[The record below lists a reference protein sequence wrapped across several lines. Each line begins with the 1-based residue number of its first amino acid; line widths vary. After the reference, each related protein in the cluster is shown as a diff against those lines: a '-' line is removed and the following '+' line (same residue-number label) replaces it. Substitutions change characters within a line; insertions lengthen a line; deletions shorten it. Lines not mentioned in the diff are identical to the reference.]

1 MSNDES
7 PHSQKEETGKTK
19 GPICLVLF
27 AFLTISLAS
36 GLVYGWPTLRRLLVE
51 EGTSMTEK
59 DLGGIFTVGSWCTQ
73 GGRFLSGIS
82 RDRFCGTRITTALCL
97 LAAAMGCTGLAF
109 ADKDDKVAL
118 YVSFFLVGFASGSQL
133 CLQPVAGLFDKSVQG
148 TILASFSGAF
158 QISGLVFLVL
168 SKITSD
174 RKESLGSFSLVLLVL
189 AMVSL
194 RVLPKLHFSPD
205 DGNEK
210 LEEQEEEEE
219 EQDCSEI
226 RAQHRSLTAVE
237 DGNDE
242 QDALEEGKE
251 EDDSES
257 GAEHISLTAVEDGND
272 EQDALEE
279 GKAENGSTTGA
290 EPLTF
295 TEDGNEQDASH
306 YSAAVGSE
314 ESEKIEESEEAQIL
328 LKENADEDKKQNN
341 STEGVMQLIKSIE
354 YFLLLLWFS
363 VLLIPLQYYV
373 ATIGFQL
380 ERKGDDSGRY
390 IALFSI
396 LYASAAILAPLVGKI
411 ADKFGVGVGQ
421 SLATI
426 LSAASFFILS
436 SDSLPLDAHIV
447 GMAFYGVGRMIV
459 FGLFF
464 TNVGK
469 RFGFIHYGT
478 LAGLGLLISSVA
490 GNLQYP
496 LIALAADGYEKEVN
510 ITCGT
515 VMLLGGLPYCLWLSR
530 RERRE

>member
-242 QDALEEGKE
+242 QDALEEGK
-251 EDDSES
+251 
-257 GAEHISLTAVEDGND
+257 
-272 EQDALEE
+272 
-279 GKAENGSTTGA
+279 AENGSTTGA

-295 TEDGNEQDASH
+295 TEEDGNEQDASH

>member
-189 AMVSL
+189 AIVSL

-242 QDALEEGKE
+242 QDALEEGK
-251 EDDSES
+251 
-257 GAEHISLTAVEDGND
+257 
-272 EQDALEE
+272 
-279 GKAENGSTTGA
+279 AENGSTTGA

-295 TEDGNEQDASH
+295 TEEDGNEQDASH

>member
-1 MSNDES
+1 MSNDGS
-7 PHSQKEETGKTK
+7 PKSQAEKTSK
-19 GPICLVLF
+19 TANGPTFLVLF

-51 EGTSMTEK
+51 EGTAMTEK
-59 DLGGIFTVGSWCTQ
+59 DLGGIFTLGSWCTQ

-82 RDRFCGTRITTALCL
+82 RDRLCGTRITAALCL

-109 ADKDDKVAL
+109 ADKDDKFAL
-118 YVSFFLVGFASGSQL
+118 SISLFLVGIGSGSQL
-133 CLQPVAGLFDKSVQG
+133 CLQPVAGMFDKSVQG

-174 RKESLGSFSLVLLVL
+174 RKKSIGYFSLVLLVL
-189 AMVSL
+189 VIVAL
-194 RVLPKLHFSPD
+194 RVLPKLHFSPKN
-205 DGNEK
+205 GNN
-210 LEEQEEEEE
+210 EQLEEEEE
-219 EQDCSEI
+219 EEDDDSES
-226 RAQHRSLTAVE
+226 RARHRSLTVVE

-251 EDDSES
+251 EDDSET
-257 GAEHISLTAVEDGND
+257 GAEHRSLTVI
-272 EQDALEE
+272 
-279 GKAENGSTTGA
+279 K
-290 EPLTF
+290 
-295 TEDGNEQDASH
+295 DGNEQDDSQCI
-306 YSAAVGSE
+306 AAAGSE
-314 ESEKIEESEEAQIL
+314 VAEKIESEEAQIFF
-328 LKENADEDKKQNN
+328 KENADEEKKHNN
-341 STEGVMQLIKSIE
+341 SIEGVMQLIKSIE
-354 YFLLLLWFS
+354 YILLLLWFS
-363 VLLIPLQYYV
+363 VSLIPLQYYV

-390 IALFSI
+390 VALFSI
-396 LYASAAILAPLVGKI
+396 LYASAAILSPLVGKI

-426 LSAASFFILS
+426 LSATSFFLLS
-436 SDSLPLDAHIV
+436 SDSLSLDAHII
-447 GMAFYGVGRMIV
+447 GMTFYGVGRMIV

-469 RFGFIHYGT
+469 RFGFVHYGT
-478 LAGLGLLISSVA
+478 LAGLGLLISSIA

-510 ITCGT
+510 IACGT
-515 VMLLGGLPYCLWLSR
+515 VLLIQGLPYCLWLSR

>member
-7 PHSQKEETGKTK
+7 PHSQKEETGKTN
-19 GPICLVLF
+19 GPTYLVLF

-118 YVSFFLVGFASGSQL
+118 YVSFFLVGFGSGSQL

-174 RKESLGSFSLVLLVL
+174 RKKSLGSFSLVLLVL
-189 AMVSL
+189 VIVSL
-194 RVLPKLHFSPD
+194 RVLPKHHFSPT

-219 EQDCSEI
+219 EDGSES

-242 QDALEEGKE
+242 QDALGEGKE
-251 EDDSES
+251 EDDSET
-257 GAEHISLTAVEDGND
+257 GAEHRSLTVVEDGND
-272 EQDALEE
+272 EQNALEE
-279 GKAENGSTTGA
+279 GKEEDDGETGA
-290 EPLTF
+290 EHRSLTF
-295 TEDGNEQDASH
+295 IEGGNEQDASQ
-306 YSAAVGSE
+306 YIAAAGSE
-314 ESEKIEESEEAQIL
+314 ESEKIESEEAQIL
-328 LKENADEDKKQNN
+328 LQENADEDKKQNN

-396 LYASAAILAPLVGKI
+396 LYASAAILSPLVGKI

-436 SDSLPLDAHIV
+436 SDSLNLDAHII

>member
-226 RAQHRSLTAVE
+226 RAQHR
-237 DGNDE
+237 
-242 QDALEEGKE
+242 
-251 EDDSES
+251 
-257 GAEHISLTAVEDGND
+257 SLTAVEDGND